1 LPASSSASQRVYR
14 PDIDGIRAIAILSV
28 VLYHAGA
35 ARITGGF
42 TGVDIFFV
50 ISGYLI
56 GGHIVS
62 ELRSN
67 TFSFLSF
74 YKRRAKRILPAFYA
88 VMLFTLATALL
99 LLSPWET
106 RAFGQYAFAATLSS
120 SNVFF
125 WAYSNYFSPDASFHP
140 LLMTWSLGVEEQF
153 YFVVPVLMLLL
164 MRLRRNLLLPAILA
178 LCALSFVLASV
189 ELHSYPSNVF
199 FLFPERAWEL
209 GLGVALAIAE
219 LTHKPLTLSK
229 PLIDL
234 TSLAGLLLML
244 APMLLLN
251 AASAFPGAAALPS
264 VLGTVMLLAVPA
276 SWINRRLLSLSPLVF
291 LGRISYSLYLWHWP
305 LLAYARI
312 ASGSSKLP
320 PSTAAIIIGLSLIA
334 AVLSYYFIEQPFR
347 HSTRP
352 SRPLL
357 FRYAIA
363 SSLLL
368 LPCTY
373 LWLSGGIPQ
382 RFPQLAAVD
391 HEAHLAATDPCLA
404 RHAKINLVPPCYNAA
419 DPRPSIALWGD
430 SHSSALEPGLASITN
445 AQDYQLL
452 RLAHAAC
459 LPLIGAAN
467 YRHTFPLRARQCLD
481 FNRQILTLLQTDP
494 HVHIV
499 ILAGRWTDMFSTEA
513 QADGFLTNTRI
524 PFTPAIASALFEQS
538 LSTTIRALQS
548 CGKQVI
554 VLDDVPAFS
563 FDPLMRFR
571 TTHIPARHFLATLI
585 APQPDPGTAPPS
597 APSTAALATAELQ
610 TTLAAFPNVPLID
623 LTPQLCP
630 TPNSC
635 AYRDNDTLLYSDPQH
650 LTPAGATY
658 ALRDFHLQKLMNPGL
673 TAAKLIP
680 FRLR

>member
-1 LPASSSASQRVYR
+1 LPASSSAPQRVYR
-14 PDIDGIRAIAILSV
+14 PDIDGIRAVAILSV

-35 ARITGGF
+35 AHITGGF

-62 ELRSN
+62 ELDSN

-88 VMLFTLATALL
+88 VMLFTLVTALF
-99 LLSPWET
+99 LLSPGEA
-106 RAFGQYAFAATLSS
+106 RDLGRYAFAATLSG

-153 YFVVPVLMLLL
+153 YFVVPVILLLL
-164 MRLRRNLLLPAILA
+164 MRLRRSLLLPVVLA
-178 LCALSFVLASV
+178 LCVLSFVLASV

-199 FLFPERAWEL
+199 FLFPERSWEL

-219 LTHKPLTLSK
+219 LTHKPLTLPKS
-229 PLIDL
+229 LANFI
-234 TSLAGLLLML
+234 SLAGLLLMF

-264 VLGTVMLLAVPA
+264 VLGTAMLLAVPT

-291 LGRISYSLYLWHWP
+291 LGKISYSWYLWHWP
-305 LLAYARI
+305 LLAYARV
-312 ASGSSKLP
+312 ATGSSKLP
-320 PSTAAIIIGLSLIA
+320 PIAAAIIIAVSLLA
-334 AVLSYYFIEQPFR
+334 AILSYYLIEQPFR
-347 HSTRP
+347 RSTHP

-357 FRYAIA
+357 IRYAIA

-368 LPCTY
+368 LPCAY
-373 LWLSGGIPQ
+373 LWLSGGVSQ

-391 HEAHLAATDPCLA
+391 HEARLAAADPCLA
-404 RHAKINLVPPCYNAA
+404 RHAKINLAPPCYNAA
-419 DPRPSIALWGD
+419 DARSSIALWGD
-430 SHSSALEPGLASITN
+430 SHSSALEPGLTSIAN

-459 LPLIGAAN
+459 LPLIDAAN
-467 YRHTFPLRARQCLD
+467 YRHTFPLGARQCLD
-481 FNRQILTLLQTDP
+481 FNRQILTLLQSDP
-494 HVHIV
+494 HVHTV

-524 PFTPAIASALFEQS
+524 PFATATANTLFQQS
-538 LSTTIRALQS
+538 LSATIRALQS
-548 CGKQVI
+548 SGKQVI
-554 VLDDVPAFS
+554 VLDDVPSFN
-563 FDPLMRFR
+563 FDPLMLYR
-571 TTHIPARHFLATLI
+571 TTHISARHFLATLI
-585 APQPDPGTAPPS
+585 APQPDPGTAPS
-597 APSTAALATAELQ
+597 ADTSTAVLATAELQ
-610 TTLAAFPNVPLID
+610 TTLAAFPSVPLID
-623 LTPQLCP
+623 LASRLCSV
-630 TPNSC
+630 PNNC
-635 AYRDNDTLLYSDPQH
+635 IYRNNDTLLYSDPQH
-650 LTPAGATY
+650 LTPAGAAY
-658 ALRDFHLQKLMNPGL
+658 ALRDFQLP
-673 TAAKLIP
+673 P
-680 FRLR
+680 YP